1 MSASIPLAV
10 LVEAMACLK
19 LARQSCPVA
28 TPNNYARFLDAY
40 CDLDQ
45 FVAPLLT
52 RVVQIDL
59 ADGHA
64 AANRLHA
71 EAMYQALAAA
81 KLQFQHAQ
89 KVVA

>member
-19 LARQSCPVA
+19 LARQSCPA
-28 TPNNYARFLDAY
+28 AAPNHYARMLDAY

-45 FVAPLLT
+45 VVAPLLT
-52 RVVQIDL
+52 RVVQIDP

-64 AANRLHA
+64 TANRLHA
-71 EAMYQALAAA
+71 EAMDQALAER
-81 KLQFQHAQ
+81 LG
-89 KVVA
+89 VAI

>member
-1 MSASIPLAV
+1 MNTSISLAV
-10 LVEAMACLK
+10 LVETLACLGV
-19 LARQSCPVA
+19 ARQCCPA
-28 TPNNYARFLDAY
+28 THHARFLDAY

-64 AANRLHA
+64 TANRLHA
-71 EAMYQALAAA
+71 EAMGQALAERLGVSA
-81 KLQFQHAQ
+81 
-89 KVVA
+89 

>member
-19 LARQSCPVA
+19 LARLDCPGRL
-28 TPNNYARFLDAY
+28 PNNYARMLDAY

-64 AANRLHA
+64 TANRLHA
-71 EAMYQALAAA
+71 EAMGQALAERLGVAA
-81 KLQFQHAQ
+81 
-89 KVVA
+89 